1 MIRPISL
8 AIVIGLYVHFSTPV
22 TAAQPNIVLIYADD
36 LGYGDVSCN
45 GAKAGLTP
53 NVDRLAKEGL
63 NFTDAHTTSA
73 TCTPSRYALLTGEYP
88 WRKQGTGVLPG
99 DARLI
104 IEPGRTTLASLL
116 KGAGYRTGV
125 VGKWHL
131 GLGSESL
138 DWNGDIKPGP
148 LELGF
153 DESFIMAATGDRVP
167 CVYVKN
173 HRVVGLDSTDPI
185 TVRYDKPI
193 DGEPTGKA
201 NPGLLRLRPSHGH
214 DMAIVDGISR
224 IGYMKGGKS
233 ALWKDETM
241 ADTFTREA
249 VAFIKRNKGAPFFL
263 YFATHDVHVPRVP
276 HRRFAGKSGMG
287 PRGDAIV
294 EFDWSVGEVLRA
306 LDETGLT
313 DNTLVVFTSD
323 NGPVV
328 DDGYRDDAV
337 EKLGDHKPA
346 GPYRGGKYSRFEG
359 GTRVPF
365 VVRWP
370 GVSSRAPQRRLLAR
384 SISSRPSRLWSA
396 RLTASTTLADSRNHL
411 PALLGDDPVGRT
423 TLIEHAGGLAVR
435 RGKWKFIPASNGPKK
450 SGPTNVEL
458 GNDPLPQL
466 YDLDADPG
474 ETRNLA
480 ENQPEILD
488 QLRKDLDQARGAE
501 TSSSFGQS
509 YKDLR

>member
-1 MIRPISL
+1 MIRPVSVTL
-8 AIVIGLYVHFSTPV
+8 VIGLLISLSIQV

-36 LGYGDVSCN
+36 LGYGDVTCN
-45 GAKAGLTP
+45 GARAGLTP
-53 NVDRLAKEGL
+53 NVDRLAKDGL

-104 IEPGRTTLASLL
+104 IEPGKTTLASVL
-116 KGAGYRTGV
+116 KSAGYRTGV

-131 GLGSESL
+131 GLGSEAL
-138 DWNGDIKPGP
+138 NWNREIKPGP

-167 CVYVKN
+167 CVYVKD
-173 HRVVGLDSTDPI
+173 HRVVGLDAADPI

-193 DGEPTGKA
+193 EGEPTGKA
-201 NPGLLRLRPSHGH
+201 NPGLLRLHPSHGH
-214 DMAIVDGISR
+214 DMAIIDGISR
-224 IGYMKGGKS
+224 IGYMKGGKT

-249 VAFIKRNKGAPFFL
+249 VAFIKRHKGEPFFL

-276 HRRFAGKSGMG
+276 HPRFANKSGMG

-294 EFDWSVGEVLRA
+294 EFDWSVGEVLKA
-306 LDETGLT
+306 VDEAGLA

-328 DDGYRDDAV
+328 DDGYRDDAAL
-337 EKLGDHKPA
+337 KLGGHKPS
-346 GPYRGGKYSRFEG
+346 GPYRGGKYSKFEG

-370 GVSSRAPQRRLLAR
+370 RRVKPGTSKALFSQIDFVATLAA
-384 SISSRPSRLWSA
+384 LVGA
-396 RLTASTTLADSRNHL
+396 TNTVATVADSRNHL
-411 PALLGDDPVGRT
+411 PALLGDDAVGRA

-435 RGKWKFIPASNGPKK
+435 RGKWKYIPASNGPKK

-458 GNDPLPQL
+458 GNDPRPQL

-480 ENQPEILD
+480 DHDPEMVER
-488 QLRKDLDQARGAE
+488 LRQDLEEARR
-501 TSSSFGQS
+501 Q
-509 YKDLR
+509 R